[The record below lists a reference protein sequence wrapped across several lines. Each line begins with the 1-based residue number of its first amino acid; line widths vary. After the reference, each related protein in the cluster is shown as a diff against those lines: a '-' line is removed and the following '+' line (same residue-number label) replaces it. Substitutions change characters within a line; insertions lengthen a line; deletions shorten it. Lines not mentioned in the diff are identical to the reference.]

1 MTRGQVFLVDDDL
14 AVRASVVDLLSSCG
28 YEVRAWDD
36 AGALLAAGLPDSR
49 PAVLLTDMRM
59 PRMSGVELHAELK
72 RRGRVP
78 PVIYLSGES
87 TLHQGIQAMKLGAF
101 DFILKP
107 FGRDELLGA
116 VAAAIELDRR
126 QAQAAAQDART
137 RDALARLSP
146 RQREVHAL
154 LLKGYGNDEIVGALG
169 ISLATAKQY
178 KAEVMRKLGVGSLSA
193 LMAQSRPAVPG
204 PWEAVPPRRADR
216 PAMPAG
222 AWSPDGR

>member
-1 MTRGQVFLVDDDL
+1 MTRGHVFLVDDDL
-14 AVRASVVDLLSSCG
+14 AVRASVVDLLSSCA
-28 YEVRAWDD
+28 YQVRAWND
-36 AGALLAAGLPDSR
+36 AAAFLAEMPASG

-107 FGRDELLGA
+107 FGRDELLSA
-116 VAAAIELDRR
+116 VAAAIELDKV
-126 QAQAAAQDART
+126 QAQAAARDART
-137 RDALARLSP
+137 HAALARLSP

-154 LLKGYGNDEIVGALG
+154 LLQGYGNDEIVGALG

-178 KAEVMRKLGVGSLSA
+178 KGEVMRKLGVRSLA
-193 LMAQSRPAVPG
+193 ELMARDRAFR
-204 PWEAVPPRRADR
+204 AVPPGRDLFSR
-216 PAMPAG
+216 PEAMSLQRTHDPPA
-222 AWSPDGR
+222 WC